1 MEWRS
6 RHDRRECIDSGHR
19 QEDDSNDHEGGS
31 SGRSHGSLFRLRYGG
46 FRRENN
52 TMTVL
57 TGILVELKLERRF
70 WLLAFGGGAA
80 AAAIPYVP
88 DAYVTIGGVSDCI
101 GNRWS

>member
-1 MEWRS
+1 
-6 RHDRRECIDSGHR
+6 
-19 QEDDSNDHEGGS
+19 
-31 SGRSHGSLFRLRYGG
+31 
-46 FRRENN
+46 
-52 TMTVL
+52 MTVL